1 MKKSRINV
9 SVDPRVLEKF
19 DQVVENRSGRM
30 EELMRKVVNMEHA
43 DESELEKRKEEILDE
58 LDEVREEK
66 QEIIEKENSL
76 ETELKAVKSSIEK
89 MEEDSGVFD
98 EAVEAISSS
107 YEKHRNKLSA
117 SERRNDPD
125 KAFEKMFISE
135 TFGMWEEKVS
145 ESRSEL
151 KQAVKEKVREDYPEH
166 FDTAKKF
173 KKNLEKRVNQD
184 RWEESSDIPDYWARR
199 LDKSKDEL
207 WQLKEEVK
215 A

>member
-1 MKKSRINV
+1 
-9 SVDPRVLEKF
+9 
-19 DQVVENRSGRM
+19 
-30 EELMRKVVNMEHA
+30 MRKVVNMEHA

-58 LDEVREEK
+58 LDKVREEK

-98 EAVEAISSS
+98 EAVEAISST
-107 YEKHRNKLSA
+107 YEKYRNKLSG
-117 SERRNDPD
+117 SERRNEPE
-125 KAFEKMFISE
+125 KAFKKMFMSE
-135 TFGMWEEKVS
+135 TFGLWEEKIS

-151 KQAVKEKVREDYPEH
+151 KDAVKQKVKEDYPEH
-166 FDTAKKF
+166 FDTTEKF
-173 KKNLEKRVNQD
+173 KKNLEKRVSQD
-184 RWEESSDIPDYWARR
+184 RWSNPSDIPDYWTRR

-207 WQLKEEVK
+207 WQLTEEVN